1 MRANPNSLCTKWV
14 EISDAMTDEEHA
26 AEDAAFAVAK
36 LAARN
41 ETEAER
47 KARQRKM
54 DTAPLA
60 SSNRPF
66 SIFADTSRDRR

>member
-1 MRANPNSLCTKWV
+1 MRANPNSLCTRWV

-26 AEDAAFAVAK
+26 AEGAAFAATK

-41 ETEAER
+41 ETER

-66 SIFADTSRDRR
+66 SIFADTSRDQK